1 MMYVQ
6 TSPWG
11 QWVCQSGLSKNMPSE
26 IQILASWEQLDM
38 EFGMSLTLLYR
49 ATDAGG
55 YISEV

>member
-11 QWVCQSGLSKNMPSE
+11 QWVCQSGLSKNMLSE
-26 IQILASWEQLDM
+26 IKILASWEQLDV
-38 EFGMSLTLLYR
+38 EFGMILTLLYR

-55 YISEV
+55 CISEA